1 MDNFCPCLSINLF
14 QNKILNFMMVY
25 TRSMQYSIEFKISV
39 PEMFV
44 RIENADVKN
53 HWQGKNYRAAPKHSD
68 NFDYTPFK
76 KTCPKI
82 F

>member
-1 MDNFCPCLSINLF
+1 
-14 QNKILNFMMVY
+14 MM
-25 TRSMQYSIEFKISV
+25 MMKKQEFKISI

-53 HWQGKNYRAAPKHSD
+53 HWQRKNYRAAPKHSD